1 MKIESE
7 MEREEGI
14 QSGRET
20 MDPPPEERLRE
31 EKEQEEIVRVVSSEE
46 VEEKRKRGEERE
58 MTVLDDSGEMEIEDK
73 VADPEEI
80 ERKVEVRD
88 D

>member
-1 MKIESE
+1 

-14 QSGRET
+14 ESGRET
-20 MDPPPEERLRE
+20 TDPPPEERE
-31 EKEQEEIVRVVSSEE
+31 MAEKEEEETVREVSSEE

-58 MTVLDDSGEMEIEDK
+58 MTVLDDSGAIEMEDK

-80 ERKVEVRD
+80 ERKEEVRD